1 MNSGWRKQVEPDLP
15 KENESCLIE
24 PDSTSQQPSQKIEKS
39 KTEVKTESTTEQE
52 QQPDSTTVD
61 TPTTVAE
68 SEGTFRSTLKKT
80 QLQFSEKRRRGKR

>member
-1 MNSGWRKQVEPDLP
+1 MYSGWRKQVEPDLP
-15 KENESCLIE
+15 KESESYLTE
-24 PDSTSQQPSQKIEKS
+24 PDSTSQQPSLKIEKS

-68 SEGTFRSTLKKT
+68 SEGTSGFTIKKT
-80 QLQFSEKRRRGKR
+80 QIEFSEKRRRGKR